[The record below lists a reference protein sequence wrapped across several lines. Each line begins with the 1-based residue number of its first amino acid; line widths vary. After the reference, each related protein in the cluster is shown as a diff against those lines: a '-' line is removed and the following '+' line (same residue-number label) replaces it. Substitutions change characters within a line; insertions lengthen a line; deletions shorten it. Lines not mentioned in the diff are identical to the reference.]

1 MNITILLKSSSGNEP
16 RSVNVVQDDSG
27 LSIFCD
33 CPAGVRDR
41 VCKHKRAVASADDS
55 MLFNDDQ
62 MENFEKVIDHLG
74 QTGYPELMKE
84 LKEVENAPE
93 PEKEKLREIKEKVA
107 RAMKEGMK

>member
-1 MNITILLKSSSGNEP
+1 MDITILVKSSSSSEP

-41 VCKHKRAVASADDS
+41 VCKHKRAVATADDS

-62 MENFEKVIDHLG
+62 REKFEKVIDCLN
-74 QTGYPELMKE
+74 QTAYPGLMQE
-84 LKEVENAPE
+84 LKEIENALE
-93 PEKEKLREIKEKVA
+93 PAKEKLREIKEKVA

>member
-1 MNITILLKSSSGNEP
+1 MNITILVKSSSSTEP

-27 LSIFCD
+27 LSFFCD

-55 MLFNDDQ
+55 MLYDDNQ
-62 MENFEKVIDHLG
+62 RENFEKVVACLG
-74 QTGYPELMKE
+74 QSGYPELIKE
-84 LKEVENAPE
+84 LEEVENALE
-93 PEKEKLREIKEKVA
+93 PAKEKLREIKEKVA

>member
-1 MNITILLKSSSGNEP
+1 MNITILVKSSSSNEP

-27 LSIFCD
+27 LSFFCD

-62 MENFEKVIDHLG
+62 RQNFEKVIDLLG
-74 QTGYPELMKE
+74 QTGYPELMKD
-84 LKEVENAPE
+84 LKETEDALE
-93 PEKEKLREIKEKVA
+93 PAKEKLREIKEKVA
-107 RAMKEGMK
+107 RAMREGMK